1 VRLAVEVDEVAA
13 DADRAAD
20 DDAGEEKQAAPHDET
35 IVTIGGRREKSPGQG
50 RLEPAST
57 PIVSEAKG
65 KEDGVLRRSTFGG
78 VVVMT
83 AVVVAF
89 VAVIL
94 TLAFR

>member
-1 VRLAVEVDEVAA
+1 
-13 DADRAAD
+13 
-20 DDAGEEKQAAPHDET
+20 
-35 IVTIGGRREKSPGQG
+35 
-50 RLEPAST
+50 
-57 PIVSEAKG
+57 
-65 KEDGVLRRSTFGG
+65 LRRSTFGG